1 MSELFFTPG
10 AVGGVSTATP
20 RVDHPAARALEA
32 ARAKAAMDAS
42 TLLTSYHDKIAE
54 IRDDDALEDGPNND
68 YLSTEAKAQ
77 IIQDR
82 KRAAAEE
89 LYESTVS
96 EHQKIF
102 DTLAGEGE
110 KHTTELRQALFGL
123 GNDGSAVL
131 AQAISADQAKLL
143 EMIKLGELTGADS
156 ISRAAFAAAGTR
168 GDAPE
173 VLHVSRLIQPAGED
187 QWTCVGPVDCLR
199 LRTVRAKESSATN
212 KPGIPAGVSSRSY
225 PAG

>member
-1 MSELFFTPG
+1 MRGESMSELFFTPG

-68 YLSTEAKAQ
+68 YLSTEAKAY

-89 LYESTVS
+89 LCTRARSLSTRRS
-96 EHQKIF
+96 
-102 DTLAGEGE
+102 
-110 KHTTELRQALFGL
+110 
-123 GNDGSAVL
+123 
-131 AQAISADQAKLL
+131 
-143 EMIKLGELTGADS
+143 LTPWQGRVRS
-156 ISRAAFAAAGTR
+156 IPPSCA
-168 GDAPE
+168 
-173 VLHVSRLIQPAGED
+173 RLSSVWAMM
-187 QWTCVGPVDCLR
+187 VR
-199 LRTVRAKESSATN
+199 LCSP
-212 KPGIPAGVSSRSY
+212 KP
-225 PAG
+225 